1 MIFIVEDNMGRIKK
15 YKTEKEYKEARKK
28 WARTYY
34 LKNAD
39 KIKKKQ
45 LEKYY
50 DNLQSNEQDK

>member
-1 MIFIVEDNMGRIKK
+1 MIFIVEDNMGRKKK
-15 YKTEKEYKEARKK
+15 YKTVKEYKEARKK

-45 LEKYY
+45 MEKYY
-50 DNLQSNEQDK
+50 DNIQSNKSNK